1 MGVGPGQRS
10 WHPPVDDVAAQVPLE
25 HEAPALDGVEEGLLE
40 GAAVALQPAVEHL
53 GIVALGHLLV
63 QLLVGV
69 DLGGKG
75 LLSGWAAA
83 VGQRSAWQPGR
94 PSQRA
99 PVLLRPQLM
108 APAAPKFIAERGI
121 QAVGKGRRLARPA
134 GLPKEGTTK
143 VPRGARGPGRHGAS
157 LTQPALCCCLSS
169 RLSRLAASCPPPPC
183 CGRDCVPHPPVAG
196 PPSPS
201 FRKRH
206 EVCKLITFSR
216 VLMDIY
222 FGHSMRFEG
231 S

>member
-1 MGVGPGQRS
+1 MGPLVSKPGLQLHARLAGGPGTGLPRVWSAAGQRS
-10 WHPPVDDVAAQVPLE
+10 WRPPVDDVAAEVPLE
-25 HEAPALDGVEEGLLE
+25 HEAPALDGVEEGLLA

-75 LLSGWAAA
+75 RL
-83 VGQRSAWQPGR
+83 SAWQPGR
-94 PSQRA
+94 PSQPA
-99 PVLLRPQLM
+99 PLLLRPQLT
-108 APAAPKFIAERGI
+108 APAAPKSIAERGI

-169 RLSRLAASCPPPPC
+169 LLSRLAASCPPPPC
-183 CGRDCVPHPPVAG
+183 CGRDCVPHPTPPVAG

-206 EVCKLITFSR
+206 EGL
-216 VLMDIY
+216 
-222 FGHSMRFEG
+222 
-231 S
+231 